1 MTDGLGVD
9 VAIEAVGLPATF
21 QMATELVGAGGT
33 VANVGVH
40 WCRWS

>member
-1 MTDGLGVD
+1 M
-9 VAIEAVGLPATF
+9 PATF

-40 WCRWS
+40 GKSAE

>member
-9 VAIEAVGLPATF
+9 VAIEAVPATF
-21 QMATELVGAGGT
+21 QMAVELVGAGGT